1 MKKITLKL
9 TQDKRKNLKSFYQL
23 KIWIHNFKSFYT
35 ENRATAIYTG
45 KFYQIL
51 KKQLVSILQKNFQK
65 TEEEKDL
72 HF

>member
-1 MKKITLKL
+1 MLKL
-9 TQDKRKNLKSFYQL
+9 TQDKRKNLKSFYLL

-35 ENRATAIYTG
+35 ENTATPIYTG

-51 KKQLVSILQKNFQK
+51 KEQPVSIIQKHFQK